1 MTAKE
6 NLGWLKFIVIIMG
19 IILMAGMG
27 IVGTALIRQTSRLDN
42 KTSEQSRAC
51 AATEEIRIR
60 NRGTVESITVEQ
72 DIVRLITRRSDGSHH
87 LIRID
92 LCDAKVLSDT
102 RLILEDTGIENS
114 ASPQP

>member
-6 NLGWLKFIVIIMG
+6 NLGWLKFIVIVMG
-19 IILMAGMG
+19 IVLMAGMG
-27 IVGTALIRQTSRLDN
+27 FVGTALI
-42 KTSEQSRAC
+42 KQSSQFDDKNAAQSKAC

-72 DIVRLITRRSDGSHH
+72 DIVRLITKRSDDSHH

-102 RLILEDTGIENS
+102 RLILEDTENKAS
-114 ASPQP
+114 AQP

>member
-6 NLGWLKFIVIIMG
+6 NLGWLKFIVIVMG
-19 IILMAGMG
+19 IVLMAGMG
-27 IVGTALIRQTSRLDN
+27 FVGTALIKQSSQLDDKN
-42 KTSEQSRAC
+42 SSQSKAC

-72 DIVRLITRRSDGSHH
+72 DIVRLITKRGDDSHH

-92 LCDAKVLSDT
+92 LCDAEVLSDT
-102 RLILEDTGIENS
+102 RLILEDTEAE
-114 ASPQP
+114 ASPKP